1 MFRKIIVIGSPGAGK
16 STFSRRLRNITSL
29 PLYHLDM
36 INHKPDRTTV
46 SQEEFDKQLSEIL
59 RSDKWIIDGNYQ
71 RTIELRLEQCDTV
84 FLMDFPLEVCLA
96 GAAARIGTKR
106 DDLPWV
112 EGEFDEEFR
121 QWIVDFPNEKL
132 PQIYQML
139 EHYKDKTI
147 VIFKSRQE
155 ADTYLDNLDSA
166 YNMKYLE
173 DDFWNK
179 FDFSG
184 GNVTYTGTYYD
195 EDMLQAEYGNLLLD
209 AGYYY
214 GVFRVKIIRNRDWQS
229 PAAEYSCQTKDD
241 FEKLIQTALNQ
252 IKELE
257 KEYRND

>member
-16 STFSRRLRNITSL
+16 STFSRRLRDITSL

-46 SQEEFDKQLSEIL
+46 SREEFDKRLSEIL
-59 RSDKWIIDGNYQ
+59 RTDKWIIDGNYQ
-71 RTIELRLEQCDTV
+71 RTIEVRLEQCDTV
-84 FLMDFPLEVCLA
+84 FLMDFPLEVCLS
-96 GAAARIGTKR
+96 GAAARVGTKR

-112 EGEFDEEFR
+112 EEEFDEEFR
-121 QWIVDFPNEKL
+121 QWIIDFPNEKL

-139 EHYKDKTI
+139 EHYKDKKI

-155 ADTYLDNLDSA
+155 ADTYLNNLDSA

-184 GNVTYTGTYYD
+184 GKVTYTGTYYD
-195 EDMLQAEYGNLLLD
+195 EDMLQAEYRNLLLD

-214 GVFRVKIIRNRDWQS
+214 GVFRVKIIR
-229 PAAEYSCQTKDD
+229 AEYSCQTKDD